1 MGIELN
7 PFVVYNPVRPIMHW
21 YYTRRMDRY
30 LSRVL
35 DERFAIN
42 QETKQSTKAKRSKPV
57 IDLALDTFNAE
68 QTSEKS
74 TNRGL
79 DPTFKAY
86 AMSQMKIFLFA
97 GHDTTSSTLCYA
109 YYLLSKHPKANAEIC
124 AEHDNVFGPDPTKT
138 ASLVLA
144 NPHLLS
150 NLPYTVGVI
159 KEVLRLFPPASSVRG
174 GEKGFCININ
184 GQQYPTEGF
193 MVWSVHHAIG
203 RDPRY
208 WAHPDSFMPE
218 RWLVPEG
225 DPLYP
230 IKGAYRPFEFGPRN
244 CIGQELAMLE
254 TKLIMA
260 MSVRTFD
267 VRADFE
273 TWDRLHP
280 KKGPRTAN
288 GERAYQMLQ
297 GSAKPVDGFPCRV
310 TLKKR

>member
-1 MGIELN
+1 
-7 PFVVYNPVRPIMHW
+7 
-21 YYTRRMDRY
+21 MDRY

-35 DERFAIN
+35 EERFVIHQGA
-42 QETKQSTKAKRSKPV
+42 KQATKAKRSKPI

-68 QTSEKS
+68 QSHGKS
-74 TNRGL
+74 INRGL
-79 DPTFKAY
+79 DPTFKEY

-97 GHDTTSSTLCYA
+97 GHDTSSSTICYC
-109 YYLLSKHPKANAEIC
+109 YHMLSTHPEAHAKVC
-124 AEHDNVFGPDPTKT
+124 AEHDEVFGPDPTKT
-138 ASLVLA
+138 ASLVSA
-144 NPHLLS
+144 DPHLLS
-150 NLPYTVGVI
+150 KIPYTVGVI

-174 GEKGFCININ
+174 GEKGFSINVN

-193 MVWSVHHAIG
+193 MVWSIHHAMG

-208 WAHPDSFMPE
+208 WPHPDTFIPE
-218 RWLVPEG
+218 RWLVLEG

-244 CIGQELAMLE
+244 CIGQELATLE
-254 TKLIMA
+254 IKLIMA

-280 KKGPRTAN
+280 KKGPRTAY
-288 GERAYQMLQ
+288 GERAYQTLQ
-297 GSAKPVDGFPCRV
+297 GSAKPVDGFPCRI
-310 TLKKR
+310 TLKER